1 MTGTAASLI
10 TEGTKIH
17 GGVSGDCELQV
28 EGIIE
33 GDVAV
38 TLLSVGG
45 SGKIEGS
52 TKAEAVEVRGHVIGS
67 IIAKKVMLLAGCRVE
82 GDILHEQLVVE
93 AGAIFEGRSLR
104 DQPSAPALVF
114 RGKSQAIG

>member
-1 MTGTAASLI
+1 MTGTAVSLI

-17 GGVSGDCELQV
+17 GGVSGDCALQV
-28 EGIIE
+28 EGVIQ

-38 TLLSVGG
+38 TRLSVGG
-45 SGKIEGS
+45 AGKIEGS

-67 IIAKKVMLLAGCRVE
+67 IAAKEVTLLAGCRVE

-104 DQPSAPALVF
+104 DQQPASALVF
-114 RGKSQAIG
+114 RRKSQAIG